1 MGRSTATAAKP
12 KAKPRTK
19 SEPALSEMQLFL
31 KSLPDSIRAM
41 RMKPASSATLL
52 SCGQWE
58 ELEDGVRKCLAVIT
72 GRPLKEAVLI
82 VRRFVKCNAEQLRG
96 LPQRFHVWKDN

>member
-19 SEPALSEMQLFL
+19 SEPALSELQLFL
-31 KSLPDSIRAM
+31 QSLPGNIRAM
-41 RMKPASSATLL
+41 KMKPASESDEL
-52 SCGQWE
+52 SWDQWE
-58 ELEDGVRKCLAVIT
+58 DLKRAATKCGEIIK

-82 VRRFVKCNAEQLRG
+82 VRRFVKCNAAQLLG
-96 LPQRFHVWKDN
+96 LPQRFHVWKNN